1 MNKQELLNLSQDD
14 LQNQLLEEKNPDTI
28 KDIIDVMNL
37 HLKKKEIIR
46 ASVLANTQDKIVDQI
61 TKRVDKPDN
70 FSNKDLIEYYRTVE
84 DNLTKKP
91 IENIE
96 VPRIQV
102 NQQFNLN
109 NSPTNND
116 DELDINSRQ
125 RILLAVNAILK
136 KSKEITEEENDNVV
150 EGTCIDQV
158 VEDNATEDTNRG
170 EEKTNNG

>member
-1 MNKQELLNLSQDD
+1 MSKQELLNLSQED
-14 LQNQLLEEKNPDTI
+14 LQNQLLAEKNPDAI

-61 TKRVDKPDN
+61 TKRVDRPDN

-91 IENIE
+91 IDEIQ

-102 NQQFNLN
+102 NQQFNIGNSEN
-109 NSPTNND
+109 NSTEEGEFD
-116 DELDINSRQ
+116 TQSRQ
-125 RILLAVNAILK
+125 RILMAINAIMK
-136 KSKEITEEENDNVV
+136 KTNEIPLDT
-150 EGTCIDQV
+150 T
-158 VEDNATEDTNRG
+158 ATEVI
-170 EEKTNNG
+170 E